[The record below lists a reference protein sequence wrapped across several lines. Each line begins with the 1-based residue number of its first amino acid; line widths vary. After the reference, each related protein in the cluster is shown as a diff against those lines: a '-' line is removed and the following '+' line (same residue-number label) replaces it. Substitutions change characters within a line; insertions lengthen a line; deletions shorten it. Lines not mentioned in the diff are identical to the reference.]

1 MTLQTPARSAPAGSS
16 GPPSPGPSASPP
28 PGTPQAPDAG
38 RAGPAVLLALMCV
51 ALGVVV
57 AANAS
62 LSVAQP
68 DIARDLG
75 ATQTELTWVVNGY
88 ALTFAALLLPAGIAA
103 DKYGRRTT
111 LLLGLLLFGAASLT
125 SGWAGDPTTLIL
137 LRALAGVGATFVMPA
152 TLSVLVDTFPPD
164 RRPFAVAVWSGVA
177 GAGALLGILLTGLL
191 LNVFW
196 WGSVQVVYGIASLVL
211 FAPIAWVVRNTR
223 DPSLPLDVP
232 GGLLA
237 ALGVGGLVYGVIE
250 GPDQGWYAAST
261 LTGLVGG
268 VLALAAFVVVEL
280 RSPDPMLDVRVF
292 RSRGLTAGSLL
303 VMFMCVALFGFFLIG
318 PQYLQYIRGYDTL
331 EAAVRMLPFALGIF
345 PGSQMSP
352 TLVARWGPRWVST
365 LGAGCMGAGLLVL
378 GESADHGYPMYAAGL
393 VVTAFGM
400 GLALAAGTTLIIDG
414 LPADRRTL
422 SSAVNDVTREIGA
435 AIGAAVFGSLLLT
448 VYRGHVEPA
457 LGGMPPQAAE
467 DARDGMGG
475 ALAVA
480 PGTWP
485 SSGALVP
492 ASTIGFTEGFQASM
506 QVGAGILVTTAFLCA
521 VLAPARQAVVTAP
534 PAPAAPAPR
543 RRRRTRLGVALG
555 LVVVLAAG
563 GTLGGRYLAD
573 ARSFVSTENAQVDG
587 DRIVITAPATGTL
600 IGWRATQGAALRE
613 DMPVGRIRMD
623 AGSARPQMVIR
634 SPGDGVVG
642 VDSATDG
649 GYVTAGTPLATVYGH
664 EGLYV
669 TARVEE
675 ADIRHVVVGTHVE
688 MTVDAFPDTPLAGSV
703 TQVQGGTAGLFDGF
717 TPGDTTGE
725 AVKVGQLVAVRIALP
740 ETDLD
745 LVPGMNVA
753 VRIRRA

>member
-1 MTLQTPARSAPAGSS
+1 
-16 GPPSPGPSASPP
+16 
-28 PGTPQAPDAG
+28 
-38 RAGPAVLLALMCV
+38 MCV

-75 ATQTELTWVVNGY
+75 ASQTELTWVVNGY

-103 DKYGRRTT
+103 DKYGRRTA
-111 LLLGLLLFGAASLT
+111 LLLGLLVFGTASLT

-196 WGSVQVVYGIASLVL
+196 WGSVQVVYGVASLVL
-211 FAPIAWVVRNTR
+211 IAPIAWVVRNTR

-232 GGLLA
+232 GGVCA

-250 GPDQGWYAAST
+250 GPDQGWYAATT
-261 LTGLVGG
+261 LTGLIGG
-268 VLALAAFVVVEL
+268 VMALVVFVVVEL

-303 VMFMCVALFGFFLIG
+303 VMLMCVALFGFFLIG
-318 PQYLQYIRGYDTL
+318 PQFLQYINGYDTL
-331 EAAVRMLPFALGIF
+331 EAALRMLPFALGIF
-345 PGSQMSP
+345 PGSQLSP
-352 TLVARWGPRWVST
+352 TLVARLGARWVST
-365 LGAGCMGAGLLVL
+365 VGAGCMGAGLLVL
-378 GESADHGYPMYAAGL
+378 GEAADHGYPMYAAGL

-448 VYRGHVEPA
+448 VYRDHVEPS
-457 LGGMPPQAAE
+457 LGGMPPEAAD

-485 SSGALVP
+485 SSSALVP
-492 ASTIGFTEGFQASM
+492 AADIGFTEGFQTSM
-506 QVGAGILVTTAFLCA
+506 QVGAGILFTTALLCA
-521 VLAPARQAVVTAP
+521 VLAPGGR
-534 PAPAAPAPR
+534 AAPVPVPPPSAADRR
-543 RRRRTRLGVALG
+543 RRRRTRVRVALG
-555 LVVVLAAG
+555 LVVVLAAA

-573 ARSFVSTENAQVDG
+573 ARAFVSTENAQVDG
-587 DRIVITAPATGTL
+587 TRIVIAAPATGTL
-600 IGWRATQGAALRE
+600 VGWRATQGAELRE

-623 AGSARPQMVIR
+623 AGTSRPQLIIR

-642 VDSATDG
+642 LDSATDG
-649 GYVTAGTPLATVYGH
+649 AFVTAGTPLAIVYGH
-664 EGLYV
+664 ERLYV
-669 TARVEE
+669 TARIEE
-675 ADIRHVVVGTHVE
+675 AEIRHVAVGRRVE
-688 MTVDAFPDTPLAGSV
+688 LTVDAFPDTALTGSV
-703 TQVQGGTAGLFDGF
+703 TQIQGGTAGTFDGF
-717 TPGDTTGE
+717 TPGNTTGE
-725 AVKVGQLVAVRIALP
+725 AVKVGQMVAVRIALP
-740 ETDLD
+740 ETELD

-753 VRIRRA
+753 VRIERT

>member
-1 MTLQTPARSAPAGSS
+1 MSIESPARAVPSGSAGLP
-16 GPPSPGPSASPP
+16 PGPAES
-28 PGTPQAPDAG
+28 GRQGPDAG
-38 RAGPAVLLALMCV
+38 RASPAALLALMCV

-75 ATQTELTWVVNGY
+75 AGQTELTWVVNSY

-111 LLLGLLLFGAASLT
+111 LLLGLLVFGAASLS

-164 RRPFAVAVWSGVA
+164 RRAFAVAVWSGVA

-196 WGSVQVVYGIASLVL
+196 WGSVQVVYGVASLVL
-211 FAPIAWVVRNTR
+211 FVPIAWVVRNTR

-232 GGLLA
+232 GGLFA

-250 GPDQGWYAAST
+250 GPDQGWYASTT

-268 VLALAAFVVVEL
+268 LLALAVFVVVEL

-303 VMFMCVALFGFFLIG
+303 VMLMCVALFGFFLIG
-318 PQYLQYIRGYDTL
+318 PQYLQYVAGYDTL
-331 EAAVRMLPFALGIF
+331 DAALRMLPFALGIM
-345 PGSQMSP
+345 PGSQLSP
-352 TLVARWGPRWVST
+352 GLVARWGARWVST
-365 LGAGCMGAGLLVL
+365 GGAGCMGAGLLVL
-378 GESADHGYPMYAAGL
+378 GASADHGYPMYAAGL

-435 AIGAAVFGSLLLT
+435 AVGAAVFGSLLLT
-448 VYRGHVEPA
+448 VYRDRVEPA
-457 LGGMPPQAAE
+457 LGGLPPQAAE
-467 DARDGMGG
+467 DARDGMAG

-485 SSGALVP
+485 SSSALVP
-492 ASTIGFTEGFQASM
+492 ASTIGFTEGFQTSM
-506 QVGAGILVTTAFLCA
+506 QVGAGILVATAVLCA
-521 VLAPARQAVVTAP
+521 VLAPGRQAVPATST
-534 PAPAAPAPR
+534 PAPAPPDPR
-543 RRRRTRLGVALG
+543 RRRRTRLLTALG
-555 LVVVLAAG
+555 SVVVLAAV

-573 ARSFVSTENAQVDG
+573 ARAFVSTENAQVDG

-600 IGWRATQGAALRE
+600 VGWRATRGAALRE

-623 AGSARPQMVIR
+623 LGSVRPQMVVR

-649 GYVTAGTPLATVYGH
+649 AYVTAGTPLATLYGR

-675 ADIRHVVVGTHVE
+675 ADIRDVTVGRRVE
-688 MTVDAFPDTPLAGSV
+688 MTVDAFPDTPLTGSV
-703 TQVQGGTAGLFDGF
+703 THVQSGAAGVFDGF
-717 TPGDTTGE
+717 TPGDTTAD

-753 VRIRRA
+753 VRIRRE

>member
-1 MTLQTPARSAPAGSS
+1 
-16 GPPSPGPSASPP
+16 
-28 PGTPQAPDAG
+28 
-38 RAGPAVLLALMCV
+38 MCV

-57 AANAS
+57 AANSS

-75 ATQTELTWVVNGY
+75 ASQTELTWVVNGY

-111 LLLGLLLFGAASLT
+111 LLLGLLVFGVASLV
-125 SGWAGDPTTLIL
+125 SAWAGDVTTLIL

-152 TLSVLVDTFPPD
+152 TLSVLVDSFPPE
-164 RRPFAVAVWSGVA
+164 RRPFAVSVWSGVA
-177 GAGALLGILLTGLL
+177 GAGAMLGILLTGLL
-191 LNVFW
+191 LEVFW
-196 WGSVQVVYGIASLVL
+196 WGSVQVVFGVASLAL
-211 FAPIAWVVRNTR
+211 FPAVAWVVVNTR
-223 DPSLPLDVP
+223 DPALPLDVP

-250 GPDQGWYAAST
+250 GPDQGWFAATT

-268 VLALAAFVVVEL
+268 AIALALFVVVEL

-318 PQYLQYIRGYDTL
+318 PQYLQYINGYGTL
-331 EAAVRMLPFALGIF
+331 DAAVRMLPFALGIF
-345 PGSQMSP
+345 PGSQLSP
-352 TLVARWGPRWVST
+352 ILVARLGARWVST
-365 LGAGCMGAGLLVL
+365 AGAVFMGAGLLIL
-378 GESADHGYPMYAAGL
+378 GEAADHGYPMYAAGL

-400 GLALAAGTTLIIDG
+400 GLALAAGTSLIIDG

-422 SSAVNDVTREIGA
+422 SSAVNDVTREIGS

-448 VYRGHVEPA
+448 VYRGHVEPS
-457 LGGMPPQAAE
+457 LGGLPADAAD
-467 DARDGMGG
+467 DARDGMAG

-485 SSGALVP
+485 NSSALVP
-492 ASTIGFTEGFQASM
+492 ASTIGFTEGYQASM
-506 QVGAGILVTTAFLCA
+506 QVGAGILFVTALLCA
-521 VLAPARQAVVTAP
+521 ALAPGLRAVAAVPADAP
-534 PAPAAPAPR
+534 VPAPAPPSAADLR
-543 RRRRTRLGVALG
+543 RRRRKRVGVAIG
-555 LVVVLAAG
+555 LVIAVAAAG
-563 GTLGGRYLAD
+563 TVGARYVAD
-573 ARSFVSTENAQVDG
+573 ARTFVSTENAQVDG

-600 IGWRATQGAALRE
+600 VGWRADQGTELRE

-649 GYVTAGTPLATVYGH
+649 AYVTQGTPLATVYGR

-669 TARVEE
+669 TARIEE
-675 ADIRHVVVGTHVE
+675 GEIRHVAPGSSAEV
-688 MTVDAFPDTPLAGSV
+688 TVDAFPGTALTGSV
-703 TQVQGGTAGLFDGF
+703 TQIQGGTAGTFAEF
-717 TPGDTTGE
+717 VPANTTGD

-740 ETDLD
+740 PTEFD
-745 LVPGMNVA
+745 LVPGMNVS
-753 VRIRRA
+753 VRIRRS